1 MNEIAASYGLAL
13 FSLFKEQDI
22 VEKRQKEVKEL
33 RSILYENADFI
44 TVLDSS
50 FLSLTNRMEIIDKNF
65 PGIDEE
71 IKNFL
76 KVICRNNRATFI
88 LEILDSFNS
97 YCNEHRGIKEG
108 ILYSTIPITEDDK
121 RRIEEKI
128 AQLEKCSVELINHI
142 DPSLIGGVKVL
153 INSHIYDGSISGKIE
168 NIKNSLLGKEDRF
181 HEN

>member
-13 FSLFKEQDI
+13 FSLSKEQDI
-22 VEKRQKEVKEL
+22 VEKRQKEVKDL
-33 RSILYENADFI
+33 KSILKENADFI

-50 FLSLTNRMEIIDKNF
+50 FLTLDDRMKVIDNNF
-65 PGIDEE
+65 PGIDED

-88 LEILDSFNS
+88 LDIFDSFNS

-108 ILYSTIPITEDDK
+108 ILYSTVPIAENDK
-121 RRIEEKI
+121 NRIEEKI
-128 AQLEKCSVELINHI
+128 AQLEKCSVELTNRI
-142 DPSLIGGVKVL
+142 DPSLVGGVKVL
-153 INSHIYDGSISGKIE
+153 INSRIYDGSISGKIE
-168 NIKNSLLGKEDRF
+168 KIKRSLLGKEDRF

>member
-13 FSLFKEQDI
+13 FSLSKEQDV

-33 RSILYENADFI
+33 RNILKENADFI

-50 FLSLTNRMEIIDKNF
+50 FISLDERMQIIDKNF
-65 PGIDEE
+65 NGVDEDV
-71 IKNFL
+71 KNFF

-88 LEILDSFNS
+88 LDILKSFIS

-108 ILYSTIPITEDDK
+108 ILYSTIPIAEEDK
-121 RRIEEKI
+121 HRIEEKI
-128 AQLEKCSVELINHI
+128 AQIEKCSIELTNRI
-142 DPSLIGGVKVL
+142 DPSLVGGVKVL

-168 NIKNSLLGKEDRF
+168 KMKHSLLGKEDRF